1 MRQIIIICFIILV
14 ISCKTEKTKP
24 EIEQLV
30 QQIEKC
36 NKLKYEHV
44 GMDGHTTI
52 QFKNY
57 IKLRKKATTKEL
69 LSLLKHRNSVVK
81 GYASMA
87 LADRK
92 YSKLYEI
99 ITPFL
104 ESGETVETQNSDM
117 TSNQE
122 LAEVFYFRV
131 INQNNINKLSIKD
144 SLYFSLQSQ
153 KLDSVIICSK
163 KSKGFLLEVALEN
176 SKVNPNLYTRIKELS
191 LQKNKYAITAL
202 AKYKKREDIP
212 LLIGLGE
219 NSLLAISYF
228 PDKAFWIFLLKYKES
243 NRSLDYF
250 MAIASYR
257 NINAEKLLSDIYST
271 CDSIA
276 INSLDEALIKNYCVI
291 YQSLILN
298 IWENSKTIDLTGTL
312 KLINDCP
319 EKASLSFTRGLL
331 NSKAY
336 NFLELDSNYG
346 TKDSIM
352 PLMIET
358 ITKYNKGSL
367 LEICNKNIANGEF
380 MELNSVLN
388 LIKKNHIVG
397 TKQNLFKRL
406 KAKNFPFNIFQITET
421 LLSFKDSNT
430 NKKLILILRE
440 KRNDW
445 DRGNWSG
452 AFRELLA
459 NNKLEIN

>member
-1 MRQIIIICFIILV
+1 MAT
-14 ISCKTEKTKP
+14 SCKTEKSKP

-30 QQIEKC
+30 QQMEKC

-44 GMDGHTTI
+44 GMNSHTTV
-52 QFKNY
+52 QYKNF
-57 IKLRKKATTKEL
+57 IKLREKATTKEL
-69 LSLLKHRNSVVK
+69 LSLLKHKNSVVK
-81 GYASMA
+81 AYACMA

-92 YSKLYEI
+92 YPKLYEI

-104 ESGETVETQNSDM
+104 ESGEKVETQSSDM
-117 TSNQE
+117 VYDQE
-122 LAEVFYFRV
+122 LAEILYFRV
-131 INQNNINKLSIKD
+131 FNENNLNKLSIKD
-144 SLYFSLQSQ
+144 SLFFNLQSQ

-163 KSKGFLLEVALEN
+163 KSKGLLLEVALKN
-176 SKVNPNLYTRIKELS
+176 CNINTNLYTRIKELS

-212 LLIGLGE
+212 FLIGLGE

-228 PDKAFWIFLLKYKES
+228 PDKAFWNFLLKYKES
-243 NRSLDYF
+243 NKSLDYF

-257 NINAEKLLSDIYST
+257 NMNAKKLLSDIYST

-276 INSLDEALIKNYCVI
+276 INSLDEALIKNYCKV
-291 YQSLILN
+291 YQSLLLK
-298 IWENSKTIDLTGTL
+298 IWEDSKTIDLTGTM
-312 KLINDCP
+312 KLIRDCP
-319 EKASLSFTRGLL
+319 EKASLSFAKGLL

-336 NFLELDSNYG
+336 NFLELDYNYG

-367 LEICNKNIANGEF
+367 LEICNKNIATAKY
-380 MELNSVLN
+380 MELVSVLD
-388 LIKKNHIVG
+388 LVKKNHIVG
-397 TKQNLFKRL
+397 TKQNLLNRL
-406 KAKNFPFNIFQITET
+406 ATKNYPFETFQITEA

-430 NKKLILILRE
+430 NKKLVVILRE
-440 KRNDW
+440 KRKDW
-445 DRGNWSG
+445 DSGNWSG

-459 NNKLEIN
+459 KNKLELN